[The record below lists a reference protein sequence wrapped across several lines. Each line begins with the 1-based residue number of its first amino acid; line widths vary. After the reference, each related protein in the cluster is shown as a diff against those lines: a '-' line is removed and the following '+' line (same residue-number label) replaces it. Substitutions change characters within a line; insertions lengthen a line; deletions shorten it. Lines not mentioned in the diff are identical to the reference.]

1 MFTKFFTVFHRWSHK
16 TNCLQQKRCLLVRA
30 PFLKCLRWGM
40 TLKRTEVQTQRFVII
55 RMDLEMLQFFYWN
68 VLKSLNEENLCLL
81 VESLGFTTWFMF
93 RSQPPPAKAQF
104 ARIQHWRYWS
114 TKKEVKPCTR
124 RRYAV
129 KTTDREVIEY
139 EGLHPARTVTEHLP
153 NVLLYHGRDIECHF
167 RVYRERKAF
176 AKSKMPR
183 CFPKSMPASWP
194 RSGTSAGCKLVPS
207 YLRTFV
213 TSSYF
218 PPSQR
223 AWFHTSLS
231 KSWYLYFILRIY
243 RCFPRIP
250 TT

>member
-1 MFTKFFTVFHRWSHK
+1 M
-16 TNCLQQKRCLLVRA
+16 
-30 PFLKCLRWGM
+30 
-40 TLKRTEVQTQRFVII
+40 
-55 RMDLEMLQFFYWN
+55 
-68 VLKSLNEENLCLL
+68 
-81 VESLGFTTWFMF
+81 ESLGLTTWFTY

-104 ARIQHWRYWS
+104 ARIQRWRYWS
-114 TKKEVKPCTR
+114 TKKEVKLCTR

-139 EGLHPARTVTEHLP
+139 EGLHSARTVTEHLP

-218 PPSQR
+218 APSQR

-231 KSWYLYFILRIY
+231 NFDTFILYWEYIGVFRES
-243 RCFPRIP
+243 RLLN
-250 TT
+250 